1 MEYPMPF
8 APSFLMLGAQ
18 LLIPVSDTVPTFDV
32 SISCRAASQAQIA
45 DAQSFDGC
53 MKDEN
58 TARTKLVQS
67 WTTYPAANRAQCTS
81 EASMGGPPS
90 YVDLLVCLEISRDV
104 KEGEGAKLRGAR
116 KKK

>member
-1 MEYPMPF
+1 MPF
-8 APSFLMLGAQ
+8 APSLLMLGAQ

-32 SISCRAASQAQIA
+32 SISCKAASQIQVA
-45 DAQSFDGC
+45 DAQSFEGC

-67 WTTYPAANRAQCTS
+67 WTTYSAADRARCAS

-104 KEGEGAKLRGAR
+104 SAGEGVKLRGAR